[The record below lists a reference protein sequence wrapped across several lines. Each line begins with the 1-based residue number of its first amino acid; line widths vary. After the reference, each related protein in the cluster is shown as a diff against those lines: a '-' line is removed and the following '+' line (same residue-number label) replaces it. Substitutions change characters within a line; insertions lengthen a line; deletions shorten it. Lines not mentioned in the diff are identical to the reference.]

1 MQKVIDDTGV
11 IMQNKRHNFKEL
23 IVWKESM
30 SFAQHV
36 LVLVKSFP
44 TTEHY
49 GFVSQMNRS
58 VISIASNIAEG
69 ASRKSN
75 KSFVNFLEIALG
87 SCYESETQLILAIH
101 LGYIKEAEGELLL
114 DKVHAIRKMLIS
126 LISKFETST

>member
-1 MQKVIDDTGV
+1 MDDTGV
-11 IMQNKRHNFKEL
+11 IMPNKRHNFKEL

-30 SFAQHV
+30 SYAKHV
-36 LVLVKSFP
+36 LVLIKSFP
-44 TTEHY
+44 ATEHY

-87 SCYESETQLILAIH
+87 SCFESETQLILAIH

-114 DKVHAIRKMLIS
+114 DKVHAIQKMLVS
-126 LISKFETST
+126 LISKFETQ